1 MIYDI
6 EGFLTGKAY
15 VYFESA
21 EEAREFAR
29 QTKEYINTRQ
39 LDVYLGPFKSP
50 FFIKG
55 DFEPLSNYA
64 FGYNTMCNCITFVN
78 YAYILIAPIIPANQL
93 TLQHNFKKDDIL
105 AFLDKFQP
113 KTV

>member
-15 VYFESA
+15 VHFESA

-29 QTKEYINTRQ
+29 QTREHINARQ
-39 LDVYLGPFKSP
+39 LDVCLGAFELP

-64 FGYNTMCNCITFVN
+64 FGYNTMYNCITFRR
-78 YAYILIAPIIPANQL
+78 YARIIPASQL
-93 TLQHNFKKDDIL
+93 ILQDNFKKDDIL
-105 AFLDKFQP
+105 AFLDDF
-113 KTV
+113 